1 MKFLQEK
8 LEKELKELLTKKEA
22 QDILSKANWDD
33 EQYTIRFKITNES
46 VDRDGEVIKA
56 DGIDWKH
63 FDKNPVI
70 LIDHK
75 YTVASIAG
83 KAINRE
89 TKGKDTFLDV
99 QLAKGVPAGEL
110 VKTLHE
116 QGMIKGVSIGFMPLE
131 RNPNDRSEITKSEA
145 LEASFVAI
153 GSNREALIE
162 DQKLYKKGLELGL
175 IKEYTTE
182 IVSAA
187 ELRTG
192 DVVAYR
198 FVRRFTED
206 GIEKV
211 RVYPD
216 TSKLPKMGKI
226 IQKLEWGEEILTWS
240 DKIIIG
246 KKEDPVL
253 TIQAHVASED
263 GPKTR
268 TQNIGIFKYSELSI
282 ERIVPNKEIEKTVED
297 MKKEL
302 SDEEIDMK
310 SVFNIVKEIQSDV
323 AALKKQDDTPSDDN
337 DSEKDAEIKALK
349 KKKAQDLAK
358 AVSGFLEVEKM

>member
-8 LEKELKELLTKKEA
+8 LEKELKELLNKEEA
-22 QDILSKANWDD
+22 QNILSKANGNDS
-33 EQYTIRFKITNES
+33 EYTIRFKITNES

-83 KAINRE
+83 KAIKRE
-89 TKGKDTFLDV
+89 KKGKDTFLDV

-162 DQKLYKKGLELGL
+162 DQKLYKKCLDLGM
-175 IKEYTTE
+175 IKEFTTE
-182 IVSAA
+182 TVSS
-187 ELRTG
+187 ESLRAG
-192 DVVAYR
+192 DVISYR
-198 FVRRFTED
+198 FVRKRTID
-206 GIEKV
+206 GVEKV
-211 RVYPD
+211 EVYPD
-216 TSKLPKMGKI
+216 TAKLPKMGKI
-226 IQKLEWGEEILTWS
+226 IQKLEWGEEVLTWS

-246 KKEDPVL
+246 KKEDPIL
-253 TIQAHVASED
+253 TVQAHVASED

-268 TQNIGIFKYSELSI
+268 TQNIWMYKYSELSI
-282 ERIVPNKEIEKTVED
+282 EKIVSNKDIEKSVED
-297 MKKEL
+297 LKKES
-302 SDEEIDMK
+302 SDEEIDNKTLLNIMK
-310 SVFNIVKEIQSDV
+310 ELKEDV
-323 AALKKQDDTPSDDN
+323 ASLKMTTSSDDKEA
-337 DSEKDAEIKALK
+337 EKEELKALK

-358 AVSGFLEVEKM
+358 AVSGFLEVEKMSK